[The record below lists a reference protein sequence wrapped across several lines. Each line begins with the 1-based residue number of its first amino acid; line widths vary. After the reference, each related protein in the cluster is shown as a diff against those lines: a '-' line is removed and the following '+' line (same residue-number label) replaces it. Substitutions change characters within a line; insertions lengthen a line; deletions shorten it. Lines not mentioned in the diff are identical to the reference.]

1 MTQYNHNY
9 ITDMTSKIGCNFRGV
24 FFGGIFSTFWGS
36 HACQSVK
43 WPHLSDCI
51 RGIHSS
57 EGIVGSCGDLRT
69 VWGCVWR
76 GWKWGRM
83 VWSHQ
88 NVLRRGVFGGSYLWL
103 CGSNHSDSFIFR
115 KSEIR
120 RPILGFG
127 KKQLRRKRPFFAIF
141 ERGSIFF
148 HWKKGQS
155 TY

>member
-9 ITDMTSKIGCNFRGV
+9 ITDMTSNFRGV
-24 FFGGIFSTFWGS
+24 YFWEAPTPVSRSNDPIWVIGFAEYTLVKGLPGHVGI
-36 HACQSVK
+36 SV
-43 WPHLSDCI
+43 PFEGVCG
-51 RGIHSS
+51 RGC
-57 EGIVGSCGDLRT
+57 E
-69 VWGCVWR
+69 
-76 GWKWGRM
+76 WGRM
-83 VWSHQ
+83 VCLVPPKC
-88 NVLRRGVFGGSYLWL
+88 VLRRGVFGGSYLWL